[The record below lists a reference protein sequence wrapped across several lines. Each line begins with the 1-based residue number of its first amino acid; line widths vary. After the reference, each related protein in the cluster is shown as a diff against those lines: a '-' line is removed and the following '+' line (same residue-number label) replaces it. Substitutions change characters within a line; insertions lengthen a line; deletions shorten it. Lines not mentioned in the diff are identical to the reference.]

1 MWRFIILHICT
12 INDNHMLYGSWE
24 MECDTHNFLS
34 FWTVFCPVT
43 PLRTQ
48 KIKILKSEKR
58 KKEKKTGDFIIYLM
72 CTINENHVMHG
83 SWDMEQDGQTI
94 FVILDVFLPVYSPNN
109 LKNQNF
115 EKIKQTARD
124 NIILHMCNRNE
135 NHVMYDSWDLEH
147 DRLNYLLF

>member
-1 MWRFIILHICT
+1 MTILCPFSPLTTQKIKILKLKKNKTKKNMWRFIILHICT

-58 KKEKKTGDFIIYLM
+58 KKEKKNWRFYHLT
-72 CTINENHVMHG
+72 HVYHKWESCNVWFLRYGARRTDYFCHFG
-83 SWDMEQDGQTI
+83 SFFTC
-94 FVILDVFLPVYSPNN
+94 LLP
-109 LKNQNF
+109 
-115 EKIKQTARD
+115 
-124 NIILHMCNRNE
+124 
-135 NHVMYDSWDLEH
+135 
-147 DRLNYLLF
+147 

>member
-58 KKEKKTGDFIIYLM
+58 KKEKKNWRFYHLT
-72 CTINENHVMHG
+72 HVYHKWE
-83 SWDMEQDGQTI
+83 SCNVW
-94 FVILDVFLPVYSPNN
+94 FLRYGASRTDYFCHFGPFSPVYSPNN